1 MKKIFTLLILLL
13 IIFTACGKREEKNAV
28 DKIKSRDMLIVGVK
42 NDSKPFGFI
51 SKTTG
56 QIEGFDID
64 VARYI
69 AKDMLGDERKI
80 QFVEVNP
87 NTRIEAITS
96 GKVDMVIAT
105 MSVTSSR
112 QYLIDFSIP
121 YYVAGQTVLVKKDS
135 DIYTFSDLKKKTTI
149 VVLGTTAEKN
159 IRNIIPAARI
169 VGYNNYKE
177 AFQAFA
183 EGKGDAL
190 STDDTIISGF
200 LMEHNNGKYRV
211 LKNKIS
217 QEPYAI
223 GIQHYDDEK
232 LKKTI
237 NIIIVRM
244 KKDGTIKNLKTKW
257 HLQ

>member
-1 MKKIFTLLILLL
+1 MKKILTLVILMLIFL
-13 IIFTACGKREEKNAV
+13 TSCGKSSEKSAV
-28 DKIKSRDMLIVGVK
+28 DEIIKRDFLIVGVK

-56 QIEGFDID
+56 EPAGFDID
-64 VARYI
+64 VAKYI
-69 AKDMLGDERKI
+69 AKDLLGDEMKVE
-80 QFVEVNP
+80 FVEVNP

-96 GKVDMVIAT
+96 GKVDLVIAT
-105 MSVTSSR
+105 MSVTPSR

-121 YYVAGQTVLVKKDS
+121 YYYAGQTALVRNDS
-135 DIYTFSDLKKKTTI
+135 DIYTFADLKKKTTI
-149 VVLGTTAEKN
+149 VALGTTAEKN

-177 AFQAFA
+177 AFQAFI

-200 LMEHNNGKYRV
+200 LMDYNNGEYRM

-217 QEPYAI
+217 QEPYAVAFK
-223 GIQHYDDEK
+223 QYDDKK
-232 LKKTI
+232 LKKTMD
-237 NIIIVRM
+237 IIITRM
-244 KKDGTIKNLKTKW
+244 KKDGTIRQLKEKW
-257 HLQ
+257 HLH